1 MTTFRGCGTALVT
14 PFTAGGALDL
24 DTLARL
30 TEWQIDSGIDFLV
43 ACGSTG
49 EAATQDPGE
58 RRDTVRTVVAA
69 ARGRVP
75 VVAGVTSSDT
85 RQVVEEA
92 RAMCELGIAGV
103 MTACPYYNRPTQA
116 GLERHFQTVAEA
128 ITRPLIVYNVPGRTA
143 VNLEAATALR
153 LATHPNIAAIKE
165 ASGNLGQIARILA
178 DRPDGFLVLSGD
190 DPLALAVI
198 ALGGDGLISVISNA
212 APAETAALVHASLA
226 GDLARARTLHF
237 QLLPLMDACFAESNP
252 IPVKAALALLGR
264 ASDTM
269 RLPLV
274 AASAATRA
282 ALRRALDRLGAP
294 AGIA

>member
-14 PFTAGGALDL
+14 PFTADGALDL
-24 DTLARL
+24 HALAAL

-58 RRDTVRTVVAA
+58 RRDTVRAVVAA

-128 ITRPLIVYNVPGRTA
+128 ITRPLIAYNVPGRTA
-143 VNLEAATALR
+143 VNLEPATALR

-178 DRPDGFLVLSGD
+178 ERPDGFLVLSGD
-190 DPLALAVI
+190 DPMALAVI

-212 APAETAALVHASLA
+212 APAKTAALVHASLA
-226 GDLARARTLHF
+226 GDLTRARTLHF

-264 ASDTM
+264 ASHTM

-274 AASAATRA
+274 AASASTRT
-282 ALRRALDRLGAP
+282 ALRSALDRLGEP